1 MSHVVVDASVIGALI
16 LEDERDQL
24 LSGLVDVLS
33 VQGEGALVPTHW
45 ILESASMVQSAWR
58 RKRLTETGVAKAL
71 ALLRN
76 LFVQV
81 DQETDA
87 HALDT
92 TWRLSQRHGL
102 TIYDAAY
109 LELAIR
115 RASPLASADVALLS
129 AARKEQI
136 GLFGR

>member
-1 MSHVVVDASVIGALI
+1 MSRVVVDASVIGALI
-16 LEDERDQL
+16 LEDECDEL
-24 LSGLVDVLS
+24 LSGLVDVFG
-33 VQGEGALVPTHW
+33 VEGEGALVPAHW
-45 ILESASMVQSAWR
+45 LLESASMVQSAWR
-58 RKRLTETGVAKAL
+58 RKRLTETGVARAL
-71 ALLRN
+71 ELLRN

-81 DQETDA
+81 DPETDA
-87 HALDT
+87 HVLNA

-115 RASPLASADVALLS
+115 RVSPLASADVALLS